1 MFYCTLAYT
10 QTCTTMFKTHRNCHF
25 KEYDSSGTVN
35 AIASLNFGVL
45 RLTKATTPQ
54 I

>member
-1 MFYCTLAYT
+1 MGTVILI
-10 QTCTTMFKTHRNCHF
+10 Q
-25 KEYDSSGTVN
+25 EYDFLCPVN
-35 AIASLNFGVL
+35 AITSLNFGVL